1 MASGA
6 WQRLAVPL
14 RRLHP
19 AVGLA
24 AASFAANYLS
34 SPPSLCDATS
44 EARELQIQR
53 RGTFR
58 RPIPESK
65 PAANGGWWK
74 RLFGRRVFVVEHY
87 AAAEAP
93 DDERND
99 DLAWCEYRHHTT
111 APRSER
117 CMRMVSRREVCE
129 IATLI
134 NMVVDLDGF
143 DEARRR
149 VSPSPVQCR
158 WAHARGGELSH
169 QRTTPRLPTSHDMRR

>member
-14 RRLHP
+14 RRLRP

-24 AASFAANYLS
+24 AASFAANHLS
-34 SPPSLCDATS
+34 SPPSLCDAAS

-53 RGTFR
+53 RSTFR
-58 RPIPESK
+58 HPIPESK
-65 PAANGGWWK
+65 PAASGWR
-74 RLFGRRVFVVEHY
+74 RLFGRRAFAVEHY
-87 AAAEAP
+87 AAALAP
-93 DDERND
+93 DDECND

-134 NMVVDLDGF
+134 NMVVNLDGF
-143 DEARRR
+143 DEARLA
-149 VSPSPVQCR
+149 VSPPPQFSAGGGALP
-158 WAHARGGELSH
+158 ASRG
-169 QRTTPRLPTSHDMRR
+169 MRRCDRPHP